1 MTVEIGHLTLKR
13 LAIVSTAV
21 PPASSGQARV
31 LGEIFAPGFVQ
42 PPTWFSDRLDLLE
55 AKADHFGQYI
65 HLTPAQFTLFG
76 SRSTGRSGRVNNW
89 AGLVATVF
97 ERARQII
104 AELKHDPVDAVIG
117 ASGSPFDIPSAWLAA
132 RRMRLPFAAW
142 LFDDPVMQWPKES
155 IYRWFAQAWEFF
167 WANNAIVL
175 VPNEIMAEDFT
186 RRHPRA
192 KIPRLVRNP
201 AAPAAFAQE
210 PRMGFSGSPIR
221 IVYTGSIYSA
231 QADAVRDLIDALE
244 EMEGRFELHI
254 YSAQTEAAIAQQG
267 LCGRFVFVH
276 QHLSHAAS
284 LAAQQQADVLFL
296 PLAFSSGIPEVIRSS
311 APAKLAEYLAS
322 LRPILVHAP
331 PGSFVCKLIAESG
344 AGLVVDTE
352 GPEGLKLA
360 LRDLENLDV
369 VREIQS
375 AASRIACQFRV
386 EASRQALFDSIA
398 NEVA

>member
-1 MTVEIGHLTLKR
+1 METGHITLKR

-31 LGEIFAPGFVQ
+31 LGEILAPGFVQ

-65 HLTPAQFTLFG
+65 HLTPARFTLFG
-76 SRSTGRSGRVNNW
+76 SRSTGRSGKVNNW

-132 RRMRLPFAAW
+132 RSLRLPFAAW
-142 LFDDPVMQWPKES
+142 LFDDPVLQWPEES
-155 IYRWFAQAWEFF
+155 IYRGFARAWEFF

-186 RRHPRA
+186 KRHPRS

-210 PRMGFSGSPIR
+210 LRKGFLGSPIR

-254 YSAQTEAAIAQQG
+254 YSAQTEAALVQQG
-267 LCGRFVFVH
+267 LRGRFVFVH

-344 AGLVVDTE
+344 AGLVVDSE
-352 GPEGLKLA
+352 GPDGLKLA
-360 LRDLENLDV
+360 LRDLENVDV
-369 VREIQS
+369 VRKIQS
-375 AASRIACQFRV
+375 AASRIACQFRG
-386 EASRQALFDSIA
+386 EASRKALFDSMG
-398 NEVA
+398 NEVS